1 MATNPPVVITSI
13 DAGLSS
19 LAVDDRPVP
28 HQTAILLMPA
38 VFGIAFL
45 VAPVVGALG
54 LVWPAEFPLIEAS
67 CLLVPAL
74 VAARVTTGS
83 VRGALALRWPTGRV
97 IAGALLF
104 GSTFWYLNLVLVAP
118 LLQDYTSASDRALGQ
133 ALAEEAPLLLELAVL
148 ALVPAVCEEIL
159 VRGAIARGLAARF
172 GPLAAVLVSSAYF
185 ALLHLSLARAL
196 PTFVL
201 GTASAAIV
209 LRTRSLVPAIIIHG
223 LHNAAALVLTEPSMA
238 AATLAIGSRPEL
250 ALAVGAGGSVAGLFM
265 LLHRR

>member
-1 MATNPPVVITSI
+1 
-13 DAGLSS
+13 
-19 LAVDDRPVP
+19 
-28 HQTAILLMPA
+28 MPA

-54 LVWPAEFPLIEAS
+54 LVWPAEFPLIEVS
-67 CLLVPAL
+67 CLLLPAL

-97 IAGALLF
+97 MAGALLF
-104 GSTFWYLNLVLVAP
+104 GATFWYLNLVLV
-118 LLQDYTSASDRALGQ
+118 
-133 ALAEEAPLLLELAVL
+133 APLLLELAVL

-201 GTASAAIV
+201 GVASAAIV
-209 LRTRSLVPAIIIHG
+209 LRTGSLVPAIIIHG

-250 ALAVGAGGSVAGLFM
+250 ALAVGVGGSVAGLFM